1 MQNMKNKISVVMIG
15 KNGEKTLRK
24 ALASLT
30 QFDDVVFYDNGSSD
44 STMDIVREFKNV
56 NLIQGDFLGFGKTKI
71 LASSYAKYDWI
82 LNLDCDEVLDETLIA
97 ALLRENLEEDTVYL
111 LNFNTF
117 YKDRQIHGCGWSG
130 QKIKRLYNRKK
141 TNFDEKEIHE
151 EVVTTGLKIKK
162 ISGNVQHYSFLS
174 ISDFLQKIDKYSE
187 KYATENAGKKSSSP
201 CKAVF
206 RSLFFF
212 IKNYIFKFGFL
223 DGYAGLLVCWSGANG
238 VFYKYLKLYEKNK
251 SL

>member
-1 MQNMKNKISVVMIG
+1 MQNMKNKISVVIIC

-24 ALASLT
+24 VLESLS
-30 QFDDVVFYDNGSSD
+30 QFDDIVFYDNGSSD
-44 STMDIVREFKNV
+44 MTIDIVREFKNV
-56 NLIQGDFLGFGKTKI
+56 NLIQGEFFGFGKTKI

-82 LNLDCDEVLDETLIA
+82 LNLDCDEVLDKTLVA
-97 ALLRENLEEDTVYL
+97 AVLQENLDENTVYI
-111 LNFNTF
+111 LNRNTF
-117 YKDRQIHGCGWSG
+117 YKEKQICSCGWSG
-130 QKIKRLYNRKK
+130 EKIKRLYNRKK
-141 TNFDEKEIHE
+141 TNFNEKEIHE
-151 EVVTTGLKIKK
+151 EIITTGLKIKTL
-162 ISGNVQHYSFLS
+162 SGTVRHYSFSS
-174 ISDFLQKIDKYSE
+174 ISEFLQKIDEYSE
-187 KYATENAGKKSSSP
+187 KYAIENAGKKTSSP